1 MPLGVRSGSHFFSPS
16 PYSCE
21 VIFLTWVGG
30 YVYLFRGAFITGA
43 VVEYLLVD
51 PILWGVET
59 EQVGVEPERVRVE
72 PEQAGVVVEVELE
85 WLLQVG
91 Q

>member
-1 MPLGVRSGSHFFSPS
+1 MGAGV
-16 PYSCE
+16 E
-21 VIFLTWVGG
+21 DLM
-30 YVYLFRGAFITGA
+30 
-43 VVEYLLVD
+43 VD
-51 PILWGVET
+51 PILWGVEP
-59 EQVGVEPERVRVE
+59 EQAGVEPEQAGVE

>member
-1 MPLGVRSGSHFFSPS
+1 MGAGV
-16 PYSCE
+16 E
-21 VIFLTWVGG
+21 D
-30 YVYLFRGAFITGA
+30 
-43 VVEYLLVD
+43 LLVD

-59 EQVGVEPERVRVE
+59 EQAGVEPEQVRVE
-72 PEQAGVVVEVELE
+72 PEQPGVVVELE

>member
-1 MPLGVRSGSHFFSPS
+1 LPLLGV
-16 PYSCE
+16 
-21 VIFLTWVGG
+21 VVG
-30 YVYLFRGAFITGA
+30 VGAG
-43 VVEYLLVD
+43 VEYLLVD
-51 PILWGVET
+51 PILWGVEPEQAGVVP
-59 EQVGVEPERVRVE
+59 EQVGVEPEQAGVE

>member
-1 MPLGVRSGSHFFSPS
+1 MGAGV
-16 PYSCE
+16 E
-21 VIFLTWVGG
+21 D
-30 YVYLFRGAFITGA
+30 
-43 VVEYLLVD
+43 LLVD

-59 EQVGVEPERVRVE
+59 EQVGVEPERARVE

>member
-1 MPLGVRSGSHFFSPS
+1 MPLLGV
-16 PYSCE
+16 
-21 VIFLTWVGG
+21 IVGE
-30 YVYLFRGAFITGA
+30 GAG
-43 VVEYLLVD
+43 VEDLLVD
-51 PILWGVET
+51 PISWGVEP
-59 EQVGVEPERVRVE
+59 EQVGVEPELARVE

>member
-1 MPLGVRSGSHFFSPS
+1 MGAGVAD
-16 PYSCE
+16 
-21 VIFLTWVGG
+21 LM
-30 YVYLFRGAFITGA
+30 
-43 VVEYLLVD
+43 VD
-51 PILWGVET
+51 PILWEVEP
-59 EQVGVEPERVRVE
+59 EQVGVEPERAGVE

>member
-1 MPLGVRSGSHFFSPS
+1 MGAGV
-16 PYSCE
+16 E
-21 VIFLTWVGG
+21 DLM
-30 YVYLFRGAFITGA
+30 
-43 VVEYLLVD
+43 VD
-51 PILWGVET
+51 PILWGVEP
-59 EQVGVEPERVRVE
+59 EQAGVE

>member
-1 MPLGVRSGSHFFSPS
+1 MSFLPLLGV
-16 PYSCE
+16 
-21 VIFLTWVGG
+21 VVG
-30 YVYLFRGAFITGA
+30 VGAG
-43 VVEYLLVD
+43 VEDLMVD
-51 PILWGVET
+51 PILWGVEP
-59 EQVGVEPERVRVE
+59 EQAGVEPEQAGVE